1 MFPKNDL
8 ELEIFSRKGP
18 IFFHQKCFLDHT
30 GLLSEKKSKENSFQN
45 VVETPWNYP
54 RFSFGSVGI

>member
-30 GLLSEKKSKENSFQN
+30 GLLSEKKIERKFFPKRGRDPMEL
-45 VVETPWNYP
+45 P
-54 RFSFGSVGI
+54 

>member
-8 ELEIFSRKGP
+8 ELEIFSRKGT

-30 GLLSEKKSKENSFQN
+30 GLLSEKNRKKFFPKRGRNPMELPTYLM
-45 VVETPWNYP
+45 EH
-54 RFSFGSVGI
+54 